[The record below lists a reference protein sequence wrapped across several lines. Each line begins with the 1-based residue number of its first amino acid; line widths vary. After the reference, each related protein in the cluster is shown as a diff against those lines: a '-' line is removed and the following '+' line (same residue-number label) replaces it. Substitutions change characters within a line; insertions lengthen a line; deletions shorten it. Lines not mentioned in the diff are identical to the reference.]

1 MATLSFAHS
10 LATRNSPI
18 NRLSRFIN
26 REASYLTPGPF
37 RANQLPTPWRRRRQ
51 ASSPAVGHV
60 VGGQSEYDFPQLDSA
75 QGQLGLGI
83 KEQRVG
89 WVSLR

>member
-1 MATLSFAHS
+1 V
-10 LATRNSPI
+10 
-18 NRLSRFIN
+18 
-26 REASYLTPGPF
+26 TPGPF
-37 RANQLPTPWRRRRQ
+37 RADQLPTPSRRWRRRRQQ